1 MKGTIAAISL
11 GLGLAFAALMGYAL
25 ASSLT
30 RHTNPEQTKF
40 KVVQG
45 LTTTDREDY
54 DEFYEITNGKVNNQ
68 AISREMLLDRMQQEG
83 WIYQGSHAAPGGF
96 SDGEPAILETY
107 IFKK

>member
-1 MKGTIAAISL
+1 MKPLAVVLALSFL
-11 GLGLAFAALMGYAL
+11 GVLAFTL
-25 ASSLT
+25 AQVILNVE
-30 RHTNPEQTKF
+30 RPRPAQF

-45 LTTTDREDY
+45 ITTTNREDY
-54 DEFYEITNGKVNNQ
+54 DEFYEIANGKVKNQ